1 MFILNRN
8 FLDSHTKGWLGYS
21 GCSVHDDDDDEIN
34 YACMLVF
41 TLIGK

>member
-8 FLDSHTKGWLGYS
+8 FLDSHTNGWL
-21 GCSVHDDDDDEIN
+21 GCSVHDDADDEIS